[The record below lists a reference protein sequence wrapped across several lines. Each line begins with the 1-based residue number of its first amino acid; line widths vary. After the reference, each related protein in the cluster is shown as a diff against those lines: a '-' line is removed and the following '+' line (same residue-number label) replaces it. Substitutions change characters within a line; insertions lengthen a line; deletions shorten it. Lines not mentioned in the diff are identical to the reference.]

1 MQILV
6 TVLYVLSG
14 VLSLSGAF
22 VPWFRA
28 LRVDRFAS
36 RAMDAAKKLDDDVE
50 AARRSGDAEVEQTA
64 WQNHQRLMARP
75 FEGSE
80 WSLGALTRPIMF
92 GGGTVASRAG
102 AERRSREQGLW
113 MIAVGVALGAVASV
127 LSVWCLPG

>member
-1 MQILV
+1 MQIFV

-28 LRVDRFAS
+28 LRMDRFAS
-36 RAMDAAKKLDDDVE
+36 RAMAAAQELDDEVE
-50 AARRSGDAEVEQTA
+50 AARRSGDAEVEEA
-64 WQNHQRLMARP
+64 VWQKQQRVMAQP
-75 FEGSE
+75 FEGSN
-80 WSLGALTRPIMF
+80 WPLGALTRPVMF

-113 MIAVGVALGAVASV
+113 MIAVGVALGALASV
-127 LSVWCLPG
+127 LSVWCLSA